1 MCNGTEIAQF
11 EGKLLVHSKTARQIK
26 QIFTS

>member
-1 MCNGTEIAQF
+1 MALKIDAQF
-11 EGKLLVHSKTARQIK
+11 EGKLLVHSKMARQIK